1 MCVCQT
7 PTISITGNY
16 SITAATTFSLK
27 AMSCAQGLAIR
38 SQINGRGGEFVFGYL
53 KHIGIFMN
61 VVAVTSDTIRSITC
75 FSKFWW
81 FCKI

>member
-38 SQINGRGGEFVFGYL
+38 SQINGGEFVFGYL
-53 KHIGIFMN
+53 IHRYIHECGSSYN
-61 VVAVTSDTIRSITC
+61 
-75 FSKFWW
+75 
-81 FCKI
+81 